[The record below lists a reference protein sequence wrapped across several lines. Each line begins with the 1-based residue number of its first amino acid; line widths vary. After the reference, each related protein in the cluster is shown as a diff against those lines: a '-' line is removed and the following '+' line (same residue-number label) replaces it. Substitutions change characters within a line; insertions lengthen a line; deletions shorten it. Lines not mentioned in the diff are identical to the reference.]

1 MTLAILAIASKG
13 ESMDRRNKKIEIRVN
28 TKEDNRIQELA
39 ERRGISK
46 SQYVRTRALT
56 EEKSIYDKNIE
67 KAIMN
72 LCSICEEFKEDA
84 SIEVKTEI
92 ERSVSEL
99 WQFLK

>member
-1 MTLAILAIASKG
+1 
-13 ESMDRRNKKIEIRVN
+13 MDRRNKKIELRVN
-28 TKEDNRIQELA
+28 REEENRIQELA
-39 ERRGISK
+39 DRRGISK

-67 KAIMN
+67 TAIMN
-72 LCSICEEFKEDA
+72 LCKTYENIKEDV
-84 SIEVKTEI
+84 SKETKMQM